1 MLAKCGRGQGFIQ
14 DNLLRG
20 GSVCM
25 KISDHTH
32 FCRQYRLGPEE
43 VVHARNEIA
52 FVVGVAIRL
61 L

>member
-14 DNLLRG
+14 DNSLRG
-20 GSVCM
+20 GNECM

-32 FCRQYRLGPEE
+32 FYRQYRLGPEE
-43 VVHARNEIA
+43 VVHGRNVIA
-52 FVVGVAIRL
+52 FFVGVAIRL